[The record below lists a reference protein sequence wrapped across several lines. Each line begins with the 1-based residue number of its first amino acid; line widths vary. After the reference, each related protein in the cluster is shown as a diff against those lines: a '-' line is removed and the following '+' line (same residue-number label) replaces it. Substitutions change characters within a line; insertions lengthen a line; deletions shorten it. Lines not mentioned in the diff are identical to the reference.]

1 MNIDYS
7 EELGVMQ
14 LSDSFFPSGMFATS
28 NGIERLF
35 LGKKISTVEEL
46 TEITRVFIT
55 QQMAP
60 LDGVALADVYKFAK
74 NNDFEK
80 ILEVDEIVYS
90 MKTIKEIRE
99 ASIRSGIQTLRCI
112 SEIKQNDLLDQY
124 SLAIKDKKAY
134 GIYPVSFAISCIA
147 LGISKEK
154 SILMMMYGFVVSV
167 VGSALRLGMIQ
178 HFEGQKIIH
187 NLKPIISDSIIQNQ
201 NRTYHEM
208 WQFAPQVDI
217 IQMSHEKMDSKM
229 FIT

>member
-1 MNIDYS
+1 MSINYS

-28 NGIERLF
+28 NGIEKLF
-35 LGKKISTVEEL
+35 LDKKISTAEEL
-46 TEITRVFIT
+46 IEIIRVFII

-60 LDGVALADVYKFAK
+60 LDAVALANVYEFAK

-80 ILEVDEIVYS
+80 ILEIDEIVHS
-90 MKTIKEIRE
+90 MKTIKEIRK

-112 SEIKQNDLLDQY
+112 AEIKQDNLLDQF
-124 SLAIKDKKAY
+124 SLAVKEKKAY
-134 GIYPVSFAISCIA
+134 GTYPVSFAISCMA
-147 LGISKEK
+147 LEISKEK
-154 SILMMMYGFVVSV
+154 SMLMMMYGFVASV
-167 VGSALRLGMIQ
+167 VGAALRLGMIQ

-187 NLKPIISDSIIQNQ
+187 KLKPIISDAIVQNQ

>member
-1 MNIDYS
+1 MSIDYS

-28 NGIERLF
+28 NGIEKLF
-35 LGKKISTVEEL
+35 FDKKISTAEEL
-46 TEITRVFIT
+46 IELIRVFIT
-55 QQMAP
+55 QQIAP
-60 LDGVALADVYKFAK
+60 LDGVALANVYEFAK
-74 NNDFEK
+74 NKDFEK
-80 ILEVDEIVYS
+80 ILEIDEIVHS

-99 ASIRSGIQTLRCI
+99 ASTRSGIQTLRCI
-112 SEIKQNDLLDQY
+112 VEIKQDNLLDQY
-124 SLAIKDKKAY
+124 SLAIKEKKAY
-134 GIYPVSFAISCIA
+134 GTYPVSFAISCMA

-154 SILMMMYGFVVSV
+154 SMLMMMYGFVASA
-167 VGSALRLGMIQ
+167 VGAALRLGMIQ

-187 NLKPIISDSIIQNQ
+187 KLKPIISDAIVQNQ

>member
-28 NGIERLF
+28 NGIEKLF
-35 LGKKISTVEEL
+35 LDKKISTAEEL
-46 TEITRVFIT
+46 IEIIRVFIT

-60 LDGVALADVYKFAK
+60 LDGVALANVYEFAK

-80 ILEVDEIVYS
+80 ILEIDEIVHS

-112 SEIKQNDLLDQY
+112 VEIKQDNLLDQY
-124 SLAIKDKKAY
+124 SLAIKEKKAY
-134 GIYPVSFAISCIA
+134 GTYPVSFAISCMA

-154 SILMMMYGFVVSV
+154 SMLMMMYGFVASV
-167 VGSALRLGMIQ
+167 VGAALRLGMIQ

-187 NLKPIISDSIIQNQ
+187 KLKPIISDSIIQNQ

>member
-1 MNIDYS
+1 MSINYS

-28 NGIERLF
+28 NGIEKLF
-35 LGKKISTVEEL
+35 LDKKISTAEEL
-46 TEITRVFIT
+46 IEIIRVFII

-60 LDGVALADVYKFAK
+60 LDAVALANVYEFAK

-80 ILEVDEIVYS
+80 ILEIDEIVHS
-90 MKTIKEIRE
+90 MKTIKEIRK

-112 SEIKQNDLLDQY
+112 VEIKQDNLLDQY
-124 SLAIKDKKAY
+124 SLAVKEKKAY
-134 GIYPVSFAISCIA
+134 GTYPVSFAISCMA

-154 SILMMMYGFVVSV
+154 SMLMMMYGFVASV
-167 VGSALRLGMIQ
+167 VGADLRLGIIQ

-187 NLKPIISDSIIQNQ
+187 KLKPIISEAIVQNQ

>member
-1 MNIDYS
+1 MNIDYA

-28 NGIERLF
+28 NGIEKLF
-35 LGKKISTVEEL
+35 LDKKISTAEEL
-46 TEITRVFIT
+46 IEIIRVFIT

-60 LDGVALADVYKFAK
+60 LDCVALANVYEFAK
-74 NNDFEK
+74 NKDFEK
-80 ILEVDEIVYS
+80 ILEIDEIVHS

-112 SEIKQNDLLDQY
+112 VEIKQDNLLDQF
-124 SLAIKDKKAY
+124 SFAIKEKKAY
-134 GIYPVSFAISCIA
+134 GTYPVSFAISCMT

-154 SILMMMYGFVVSV
+154 SMLMMMHGFVTSV
-167 VGSALRLGMIQ
+167 VGAALRLGMIQ

-187 NLKPIISDSIIQNQ
+187 KIKPIISDSVIQNQ

-208 WQFAPQVDI
+208 WQFAPQVDV
-217 IQMSHEKMDSKM
+217 IQMSHEKIDSKM

>member
-1 MNIDYS
+1 MNIDYY

-28 NGIERLF
+28 NGIEKLF
-35 LGKKISTVEEL
+35 LDKKISTVEEL
-46 TEITRVFIT
+46 IEIIQVFIT

-60 LDGVALADVYKFAK
+60 LDGVALANVYEFAK
-74 NNDFEK
+74 NNDFER
-80 ILEVDEIVYS
+80 ILEIDEIVHS

-112 SEIKQNDLLDQY
+112 VEIKQDNLLDQY
-124 SLAIKDKKAY
+124 SLAIKEKKAY
-134 GIYPVSFAISCIA
+134 GTYSVSFAISCMA

-154 SILMMMYGFVVSV
+154 SMLMMMYGFVASV
-167 VGSALRLGMIQ
+167 VGAALRLGMIQ

-187 NLKPIISDSIIQNQ
+187 KLKPIISDSIIQNQ
-201 NRTYHEM
+201 NRTHYEM

-217 IQMSHEKMDSKM
+217 IQMSHEKTDSKM